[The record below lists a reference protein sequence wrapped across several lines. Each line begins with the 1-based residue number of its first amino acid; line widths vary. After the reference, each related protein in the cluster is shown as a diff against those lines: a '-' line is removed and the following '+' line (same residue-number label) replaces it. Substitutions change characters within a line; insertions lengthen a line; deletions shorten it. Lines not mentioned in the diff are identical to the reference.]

1 MNRNIYAYTAP
12 GANFPEFISIND
24 NDGKVEVTV
33 RGPSG
38 DAQAPTVLAELPE
51 AELPKLIEAL
61 QEYNGR
67 DLDV

>member
-1 MNRNIYAYTAP
+1 MQRNIYAYTAP

-38 DAQAPTVLAELPE
+38 DAQAPTVLAELPKDE
-51 AELPKLIEAL
+51 VPSLIEAL
-61 QEYNGR
+61 QEYCGA
-67 DLDV
+67 DVDV